1 VRRQGYEEE
10 ARMADSDQI
19 LQLGI
24 DEARNGNREAA
35 RNLFELLTRQEPG
48 NAQGWLWLAGV
59 ADGTDQRREAL
70 QHVLALDPENE
81 MARKGLQA
89 MGVATPTADV
99 VSTAPTVAAPAVSEP
114 VRVRSNDEAFADE
127 LDMAFDDDY
136 SSIPRAEAPPREL
149 EAEVG
154 ASGSSGSSTDTA
166 RRDTSRRDSTRRDSA
181 TSADRPTLRRPSPRV
196 RTPDPMGD
204 DEPVRRGPSPL
215 LWALAALIG
224 IVLIIFIALNFFRGP
239 DDTTA
244 NKPTSVTSGQVT
256 PGITEP
262 TSSTGGAANPTQTG
276 DQITQPTA
284 DPALQPTA
292 DPALQPTADPAL
304 QPTAVPAPPQPTV
317 IPAEAANPA
326 PVGVGTVL
334 QADGWNYTYP
344 QANYAVV
351 LGKQVNG
358 QTAQG
363 NFVHVLGW
371 IANGT
376 GKDQV
381 LPADFFVLK
390 DAQGRVYNAL
400 PSVSSALVARGATAD
415 IGLEDNVPAN
425 GVTTSVYLVFD
436 VPSGATN
443 LVLFARTNPTQG
455 FKVLD
460 LVP

>member
-1 VRRQGYEEE
+1 
-10 ARMADSDQI
+10 
-19 LQLGI
+19 
-24 DEARNGNREAA
+24 
-35 RNLFELLTRQEPG
+35 
-48 NAQGWLWLAGV
+48 
-59 ADGTDQRREAL
+59 
-70 QHVLALDPENE
+70 
-81 MARKGLQA
+81 
-89 MGVATPTADV
+89 
-99 VSTAPTVAAPAVSEP
+99 
-114 VRVRSNDEAFADE
+114 
-127 LDMAFDDDY
+127 
-136 SSIPRAEAPPREL
+136 
-149 EAEVG
+149 
-154 ASGSSGSSTDTA
+154 
-166 RRDTSRRDSTRRDSA
+166 
-181 TSADRPTLRRPSPRV
+181 
-196 RTPDPMGD
+196 MGD
-204 DEPVRRGPSPL
+204 DDEPIRRGPSPL
-215 LWALAALIG
+215 LWALVALIV

-239 DDTTA
+239 EAPIA
-244 NKPTSVTSGQVT
+244 NQPTSVASGQVT
-256 PGITEP
+256 PGTAQP
-262 TSSTGGAANPTQTG
+262 TSSTGGTTNPTQTG
-276 DQITQPTA
+276 NQSAQPTA
-284 DPALQPTA
+284 DPNA
-292 DPALQPTADPAL
+292 
-304 QPTAVPAPPQPTV
+304 QPTAVPAPQPTADPNAQPTAVPAPQPTV

-390 DAQGRVYNAL
+390 DSQGRVYNAL
-400 PSVSSALVARGATAD
+400 PTVSSALVVRGATAD

-443 LVLFARTNPTQG
+443 LVMFSRTNPTQG